1 MSNSEAPPARSR
13 REERRLAREYEKQQ
27 QGAWYPRWFW
37 PSFAAPAI
45 FWQVVFFAASFYV
58 ILAVAFGTV
67 DFYRNA
73 LPIFQP
79 WWWDFSTLTDQLHRI
94 FGGVYQDV
102 YLRTFGY
109 VAMASV
115 VCLLIGYPI
124 AYFVAR
130 YGGKRKALFL
140 VLLIMPFWISYLMR
154 MYAWT
159 SLLETDGYVNGL
171 LTFLHIL
178 PKPYG
183 WLEGKGITV
192 VLGLVYGYVPYLILP
207 LYGQLDRIN
216 ANLLEAGRD
225 LGASPTKTFWRVT
238 LPLSK
243 PGILAGL
250 IIVTLPMFGDY
261 YTNNLLSQSPKT
273 TMIGNLI
280 DFTYSTPGLA
290 GQGASL
296 VLTVVVLLIV
306 PMVWYLRYTAKAAS
320 EK

>member
-1 MSNSEAPPARSR
+1 MSSTEAQPARSR
-13 REERRLAREYEKQQ
+13 REQRRLARAYSKQ

-45 FWQVVFFAASFYV
+45 VWQIVFFAASFYV

-67 DFYRNA
+67 DFFRNA

-79 WWWDFSTLTDQLHRI
+79 WWWDFSTLTEQLHKI
-94 FGGVYQDV
+94 FGGVYQEV

-109 VAMASV
+109 VAMASIL
-115 VCLLIGYPI
+115 CLLIGYPI

-130 YGGKRKALFL
+130 YGGRRKALFL

-154 MYAWT
+154 MYAWG
-159 SLLETDGYVNGL
+159 SLLEPDGYVNDL
-171 LTFLHIL
+171 LMFLQIL
-178 PKPYG
+178 QKPYG
-183 WLEGKGITV
+183 WLEGKDITV

-207 LYGQLDRIN
+207 LFGQLDRID
-216 ANLLEAGRD
+216 ASMLEASRD
-225 LGASPTKTFWRVT
+225 LGASSTKTFLRVT

-261 YTNNLLSQSPKT
+261 YTKDLLSQSPKT

-280 DFTYSTPGLA
+280 DFTYANTGLA
-290 GQGASL
+290 AQGASL
-296 VLTVVVLLIV
+296 VLTVVVILIV
-306 PMVWYLRYTAKAAS
+306 PMVWYLRYTAKAA
-320 EK
+320 EAK